1 MEGTCLRRGEILGKY
16 LLQKQRMQS
25 KGNVL
30 STSWRLQ
37 QSFFGKLSVLSMWLQ
52 TEPGLVAP
60 VVAGGENLFHCC
72 GLVCKC
78 TKTTEVSNCPLGRR

>member
-1 MEGTCLRRGEILGKY
+1 MEGTCLRKGEILGKY
-16 LLQKQRMQS
+16 LPQKQQMQS
-25 KGNVL
+25 DGNVL
-30 STSWRLQ
+30 STSWHLE

-52 TEPGLVAP
+52 TEPGPVTL

-78 TKTTEVSNCPLGRR
+78 KKTTKVSNCPLGRR